1 MTTLTKLIIIFVAIN
16 SICNLKSKKRGNN
29 NFITYWLYWIIR
41 IKIWKDLSIN
51 SGVNCKYLKNVLSCN
66 NTIECTTSSNFDGLL
81 NNSYELFGIE
91 ALDSFTLFKIRYK
104 LFPKNLTDQSFADS
118 LVTTSNGT
126 VTNLVLYHSDIS
138 IEPGLMVKDYSCFNK
153 LVDYFTL
160 TNFKISVNKKYQSS
174 TSRIFIHGLI
184 LTV

>member
-1 MTTLTKLIIIFVAIN
+1 M
-16 SICNLKSKKRGNN
+16 
-29 NFITYWLYWIIR
+29 
-41 IKIWKDLSIN
+41 
-51 SGVNCKYLKNVLSCN
+51 NCKYLNNILSCN
-66 NTIECTTSSNFDGLL
+66 NTIECATTSNFDGLL
-81 NNSYELFGIE
+81 NNTYELFGIE

-104 LFPKNLTDQSFADS
+104 LFPKNLTDQLFADS

-160 TNFKISVNKKYQSS
+160 TSFKISVNKKYQSNN
-174 TSRIFIHGLI
+174 TSKIFIHGLI
-184 LTV
+184 IAV